1 MWLKTTKM
9 KKYKKNAQYGGIAQ
23 IESDFANKT
32 CGKSASKI
40 SCTNEVVSWSL
51 CAGSFF
57 FSFVLFC
64 QFFLECHRCCCC
76 CFIQTVHFSS
86 SRPLKYAFDGQY
98 APPMVSQSNT
108 HTNGHRTMA
117 IISKTSTVR
126 PSMYYF

>member
-40 SCTNEVVSWSL
+40 SCTNEVISWSL

-57 FSFVLFC
+57 LI
-64 QFFLECHRCCCC
+64 
-76 CFIQTVHFSS
+76 CFILPIFSRVPSLLLLLLYSDSSFFIIQT
-86 SRPLKYAFDGQY
+86 
-98 APPMVSQSNT
+98 T
-108 HTNGHRTMA
+108 
-117 IISKTSTVR
+117 
-126 PSMYYF
+126 